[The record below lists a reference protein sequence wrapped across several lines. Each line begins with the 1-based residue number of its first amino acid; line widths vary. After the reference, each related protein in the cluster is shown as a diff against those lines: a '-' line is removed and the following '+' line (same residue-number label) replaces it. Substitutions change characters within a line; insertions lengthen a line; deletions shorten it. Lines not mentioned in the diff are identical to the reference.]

1 MEVKIQSVN
10 FDADKKLVD
19 FVEARVEKLE
29 QFFDHIVGVESFLK
43 VEKGEAKENKV
54 VEIKVMIPGKDLFA
68 KKQAKSFEEATD
80 EAVEALRRQVKK
92 YKEKLMAK

>member
-1 MEVKIQSVN
+1 MEIKIQSVN
-10 FDADKKLVD
+10 FDADKKLVE
-19 FVEARVEKLE
+19 FVQARVEKLE

-43 VEKGEAKENKV
+43 VERGEAKENKI

-80 EAVEALRRQVKK
+80 EAVDALRRQVKK
-92 YKEKLMAK
+92 HKEKLIAK

>member
-92 YKEKLMAK
+92 YKEKLMVK